1 MTKKGSCALSS
12 SSGNRHCSA
21 THRNVQVSDRDTQ
34 RAHQRSQVASR
45 DTDNL
50 SEKPTSEEVD
60 ETFRDV
66 EVDGNGRID
75 SSGFRQDAL
84 AKIQEVTELGQSF
97 VKNDT

>member
-1 MTKKGSCALSS
+1 M
-12 SSGNRHCSA
+12 RSA
-21 THRNVQVSDRDTQ
+21 AAAAIDTVAQLIETFKFPTVTPQ